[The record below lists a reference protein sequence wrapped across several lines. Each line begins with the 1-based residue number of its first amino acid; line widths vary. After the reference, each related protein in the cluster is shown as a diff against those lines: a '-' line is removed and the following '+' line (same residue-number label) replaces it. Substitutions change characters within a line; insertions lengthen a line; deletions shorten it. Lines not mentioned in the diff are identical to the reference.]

1 MNRKI
6 QGAFA
11 AGILGLGIFEFT
23 GLFMKPVAAIAETPQ
38 YNLQRI
44 HFVPGATQATVT
56 GVIRPHSQH
65 TYLVGAKT
73 RQLMSVNVNSPNNKD
88 HLTIY
93 GVDGTVLTN
102 GNMSG
107 SSQWR
112 GRLPITEDYIVK
124 VTNPTGDSTKY
135 TMTVVIP

>member
-1 MNRKI
+1 MNSKI
-6 QGAFA
+6 SNAIA
-11 AGILGLGIFEFT
+11 VAILGLGICEITVIF
-23 GLFMKPVAAIAETPQ
+23 LNPVAAIAETQ
-38 YNLQRI
+38 QDKIQRI
-44 HFVPGATQATVT
+44 NFARGAIQATVN
-56 GVIRPHSQH
+56 GVIPPHSQH
-65 TYLVGAKT
+65 TYLVNAKAG
-73 RQLMSVNVNSPNNKD
+73 QIMSVNVNSPNNKD

-124 VTNPTGDSTKY
+124 VTNPTNSSTKY

>member
-23 GLFMKPVAAIAETPQ
+23 VLFMKPVAAIAETPQ

-44 HFVPGATQATVT
+44 QFVPGATQATVT
-56 GVIRPHSQH
+56 GVISPHSQH
-65 TYLVGAKT
+65 TYLVGAKAG
-73 RQLMSVNVNSPNNKD
+73 QLMSVKVNSPNNKD

-93 GVDGTVLTN
+93 GIDGTVLTN

-107 SSQWR
+107 SSQWL

-135 TMTVVIP
+135 TMTLAIP